1 MRRSGSVVTAVA
13 MLALMAVARPAA
25 ADDKDDVMAA
35 AKAWST
41 ALVDGNAK
49 AIHDGSVGTAAEVA
63 RWEAMSK
70 MFGSFQKLTDAVKAQ
85 YGDKAN
91 TAKLFQRP
99 DFASLGD
106 DPKVAVTGADATLTT
121 EEGKPPMKLKKEGA
135 AWKVVLSSMPAAAAK
150 LDPKQMTPLTEA
162 VTSTAEEIVAGK
174 YPTQDDAMKGLAAK
188 MKAKAKPKE

>member
-1 MRRSGSVVTAVA
+1 MRRSGSVVTAAV
-13 MLALMAVARPAA
+13 LALLALAGPAA

-41 ALVDGNAK
+41 ALVDGDAK
-49 AIHDGSVGTAAEVA
+49 AIRAGSAGSETEIA

-70 MFGSFQKLTDAVKAQ
+70 MFGSFQKLTDAVKAK

-106 DPKVAVTGADATLTT
+106 DPKVAVTGVDATLTT
-121 EEGKPPMKLKKEGA
+121 QEGKPPMKLKKEGA

-162 VTSTAEEIVAGK
+162 VASTAEEIVAGK
-174 YPTQDDAMKGLAAK
+174 YPMQDDAMKALAAK